1 LLNGLSEK
9 QTNDLLAY
17 LGVRDREP
25 TWIVGQWRK
34 VEAVLRSFAPQISLK
49 VKLAVIAALGVVFVA
64 AVRAWRRRRRAR

>member
-1 LLNGLSEK
+1 
-9 QTNDLLAY
+9 
-17 LGVRDREP
+17 VRDREP